1 MINKLAL
8 IMSKTYISTS
18 KQNKGEC
25 MNTYDL
31 IAMSQAGGEG
41 ATEGGGFA
49 GMVPF
54 ILIIFIIY
62 FLMIRPQ
69 SKKAKEQKQML
80 TELKKGDKIV
90 TIGGIYGTIVE
101 VRESTFIIKVSAT
114 TDIEMLKSSVAE
126 QVVEQTLEKKQ

>member
-1 MINKLAL
+1 
-8 IMSKTYISTS
+8 
-18 KQNKGEC
+18 

-31 IAMSQAGGEG
+31 IAMSQAGQGGEQG
-41 ATEGGGFA
+41 SGFA

-80 TELKKGDKIV
+80 TELTKGDKVV

-101 VRESTFIIKVSAT
+101 VRDQTFVIKVSANS
-114 TDIEMLKSSVAE
+114 DIEMLKSSVAE
-126 QVVEQTLEKKQ
+126 QVKEQKLEKKQ

>member
-1 MINKLAL
+1 
-8 IMSKTYISTS
+8 
-18 KQNKGEC
+18 

-41 ATEGGGFA
+41 AESSGFA
-49 GMVPF
+49 GMIPF

-69 SKKAKEQKQML
+69 SKKAKAQKQML
-80 TELKKGDKIV
+80 TELTKGDKVV

-101 VRESTFIIKVSAT
+101 VKDQTFIVKVSGNA
-114 TDIEMLKSSVAE
+114 DIEMLKSSVAE
-126 QVVEQTLEKKQ
+126 QVKEQKLEKKQ

>member
-1 MINKLAL
+1 
-8 IMSKTYISTS
+8 
-18 KQNKGEC
+18 

-41 ATEGGGFA
+41 AEGSGFA
-49 GMVPF
+49 GMIPF

-69 SKKAKEQKQML
+69 SKKAKAQKQML
-80 TELKKGDKIV
+80 TELTKGDKVV

-101 VRESTFIIKVSAT
+101 VRDQTFIIKVSGT
-114 TDIEMLKSSVAE
+114 TDIEMLKSSVSE
-126 QVVEQTLEKKQ
+126 QVKEQTLEKKQ